1 MKKSLEQRIQRAAQ
15 QRTKERIEA
24 AWQHFARLLEAGDYQ
39 EAAALVQACP
49 SLAYHILPTQLFDY
63 AQQVSIVSPESGAL
77 LFYRALDAYQPL
89 FLLDEEMTLQ
99 RIRDSLQG
107 KVPRE

>member
-15 QRTKERIEA
+15 QRTKERIES
-24 AWQHFARLLEAGDYQ
+24 AWQHFARLLEAGKYQ

-49 SLAYHILPTQLFDY
+49 SLAYHVPPTQLFDH

-77 LFYRALDAYQPL
+77 LFYRALDEYAL
-89 FLLDEEMTLQ
+89 FPLDEETTVQ
-99 RIRDSLQG
+99 RLKEIFGR
-107 KVPRE
+107 RETA